1 MLQLPDWNRQHIIRS
16 VSILLLLLFP
26 NLSSTQIQT
35 TDPTII
41 PPLGIKSNHKWVY
54 VWEGTSD
61 EELKEMIAGEVK
73 SRISEYEFKY
83 EETTD
88 IFENWMRE
96 KQDLNDRWKSGM
108 LELNTSL
115 REAISKVS
123 KLRQEAVVLKNE
135 LDVKRT
141 QLDALKQTLSNDSLS
156 LKRYINEREF
166 IKKNLTSQ
174 LEDIT
179 YMAAVLGRR
188 PLGNT
193 EMLSDVLG
201 EIGDRMLVEAITEIN
216 GHQIKSETV
225 VKDYRLIEDLIVDE
239 VSGHAQVLDSYTN
252 DFAQEPRS
260 GGDVRYLV
268 QAIEVGPF
276 KRKKADQKTGKAID
290 SRALAYILDRENI
303 ERVWNKENLDDD
315 PGKNDLK
322 LFILNNIISQ
332 AEKHNRNVGEKIRK
346 IHDGYVVNLSE
357 VNSRIDAIEI
367 TLKIHQSNL
376 WVLENEY
383 SSANTE
389 LENYNNTTLNPAID
403 DLQKI
408 EGKYRYHGDNRVF
421 LADKTEE
428 GKVITSIAGAYSEFG
443 ERTVEKISEFKEAE
457 YTNTVIAVDYK
468 LASFSESL
476 VTFTP
481 DVRAFTVLYLSKKTY
496 SKSLN
501 YIACIGYQLALNPTT
516 GAVTG
521 GSGWGSDR
529 ISRPLPGMT
538 FVTIPGGS
546 FIMGSNDGERFEKPV
561 HEVTVKSFY
570 MMTTEVTQAMW
581 EEVMGNNPSW
591 FKGDNFPVENVSW
604 NDCKEFIKKLNR
616 RDPGKNY
623 RLPSEAEWEYACRA
637 GTTTKYHNGDSESD
651 LDRIGWHKD
660 NSGRKTNPVG
670 QKKPNA
676 WSLYDMHGNVWE
688 WCEDNLHYNYNGAP
702 WEGSAWFS
710 GDSSARALRGGSWS
724 SRPNDC
730 RSATRGW
737 DALGGHYNCYGFR
750 LARSF

>member
-54 VWEGTSD
+54 VPEGTSD
-61 EELKEMIAGEVK
+61 EELKKMIAGEVK

-252 DFAQEPRS
+252 DFAHEPPE
-260 GGDVRYLV
+260 GGDVRYLI
-268 QAIEVGPF
+268 QAIEVSPF
-276 KRKKADQKTGKAID
+276 KRKKVDEKTGKAMD
-290 SRALAYILDRENI
+290 SRALAYILNRENI
-303 ERVWNKENLDDD
+303 ERVWQKENLDDD

-322 LFILNNIISQ
+322 QFIINNIITQ
-332 AEKHNRNVGEKIRK
+332 AEKHNRNVSGKIRK
-346 IHDGYVVNLSE
+346 IYYDFVGNLSE

-383 SSANTE
+383 SSANTR
-389 LENYNNTTLNPAID
+389 LDNYDNKTLNPAID

-408 EGKYRYHGDNRVF
+408 EDKYRYHCDNRVF

-501 YIACIGYQLALNPTT
+501 YIACIGYQLALNPTAGAAISGGCGLYSEPLT
-516 GAVTG
+516 G
-521 GSGWGSDR
+521 
-529 ISRPLPGMT
+529 ME
-538 FVTIPGGS
+538 FVRIPGGS
-546 FIMGSNDGERFEKPV
+546 FMMGSEDGDFDEKPV
-561 HEVTVKSFY
+561 HEVTLKPFY
-570 MMTTEVTQAMW
+570 MMTTEVTLAMW
-581 EEVMGNNPSW
+581 KAVMGSYPSY
-591 FKGDNFPVENVSW
+591 FKGDNLPVEQVSW
-604 NDCKEFIKKLNR
+604 NDIQDFLSELNMI
-616 RDPGKNY
+616 DPGKNY

-637 GTTTKYHNGDSESD
+637 GTTNKYYSGNNKSD
-651 LDRIGWHKD
+651 LGQAGWYQD
-660 NSGRKTNPVG
+660 ISGRKTHPVG
-670 QKKPNA
+670 QKEANA
-676 WSLYDMHGNVWE
+676 WGLYDMHGNVWE
-688 WCEDNLHYNYNGAP
+688 WCEDWYHSNYNGAP
-702 WEGSAWFS
+702 TDGSGWVLPS
-710 GDSSARALRGGSWS
+710 GQYRVLRGGSWLS
-724 SRPNDC
+724 VPNDC
-730 RSATRGW
+730 RSAARLRYLPSLRTG
-737 DALGGHYNCYGFR
+737 YVGFR
-750 LARSF
+750 LCVRP